1 MYCFEEI
8 EDEDI
13 LYGGFS
19 FIVSEGVS
27 IDEILKL
34 LTEKQKKKL
43 INRINLSIKIQKL
56 GKNNENL

>member
-13 LYGGFS
+13 LYGWFS
-19 FIVSEGVS
+19 FIVSEVVS

-43 INRINLSIKIQKL
+43 INRINLSIKIQKR
-56 GKNNENL
+56 GKKQ

>member
-13 LYGGFS
+13 LYGWFS
-19 FIVSEGVS
+19 FIVSEVVS

-43 INRINLSIKIQKL
+43 INRINLSIKMQ
-56 GKNNENL
+56 